1 MDYSAIVEQH
11 YQKLYY
17 FAYSLA
23 KQESDAWD
31 LTQSAYLKLAKKS
44 SKIREPSKVK
54 SWLFS
59 TVYREFLDQRRR
71 SLKFPECDLENS
83 YTIHSSNSN
92 ESQNKLDYETAIAF
106 IMELD
111 ETLRAPLT
119 LFYVENSSYQEISEI
134 LKTPIG
140 TVMSR
145 LHRGKMLLHQRIHQF
160 QTRGEHKE
168 N

>member
-83 YTIHSSNSN
+83 YAIHSSKSN

-111 ETLRAPLT
+111 ESLRAPLT

-145 LHRGKMLLHQRIHQF
+145 LHRGKMLLHRRIHQF
-160 QTRGEHKE
+160 QTRGEQKE